1 MEGRESTGGSQK
13 RALHVWEWP
22 GVHIWKITG
31 VVARDEAVGIPLV
44 VQRLRLHSSTAGGK
58 GLIPGQGTKILTSQG
73 LAKKKTEREMKLQKV
88 CKVRLCGARK
98 AQ

>member
-1 MEGRESTGGSQK
+1 MEGRESTGGSRK

-73 LAKKKTEREMKLQKV
+73 LAKKKTEREMKLRKV
-88 CKVRLCGARK
+88 HKVRLCGARK